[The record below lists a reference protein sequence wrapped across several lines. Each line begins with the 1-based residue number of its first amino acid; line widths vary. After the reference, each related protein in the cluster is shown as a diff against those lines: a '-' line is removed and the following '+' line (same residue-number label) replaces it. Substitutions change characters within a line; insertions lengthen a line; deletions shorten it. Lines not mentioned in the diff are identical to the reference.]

1 MPKIPYA
8 RISRFWGFKDKI
20 KLVSGLNGRAYI
32 VSSGRSLYILK
43 RRPADVACFTMQ
55 QDFLSSL
62 FHNGINVSLP
72 VKNPAG
78 LLEVRIGGFVYSLFT
93 YIEGKKAD
101 MDISCATPEM
111 AREIGL
117 FTGRL
122 HSALATLNDN
132 AIQRRN
138 LFMTLSTSLRFLT
151 CQRGHLPYLDCER
164 IEEFFGEFFSLY
176 YRLPVQAI
184 HGDYHPGNIIV
195 NSGRVSG
202 VIDFEYSCREVK
214 VFDLSYLISSVL
226 TEFKKMGSPS
236 LALYLIPHLLEGYC
250 LNNTLT
256 TEERESIVY
265 LLGAVLLNQVHF
277 FLVRGYPEE
286 AAFAESILEWVVDN
300 RERINDKVGLTCSHS
315 TSR

>member
-32 VSSGRSLYILK
+32 VSSGRSLYVLK
-43 RRPADVACFTMQ
+43 RRPIDVAGFAVQ
-55 QDFLSSL
+55 QVFLSSL
-62 FHNGINVSLP
+62 FQNGINVSLP
-72 VKNPAG
+72 LENPDGLFEVK
-78 LLEVRIGGFVYSLFT
+78 IGKFVYSLFT
-93 YIEGKKAD
+93 YIEGNKAD
-101 MDISCATPEM
+101 LDISCATPEM

-122 HSALATLNDN
+122 HSALSRLNDN
-132 AIQRRN
+132 TIQRRN
-138 LFMTLSTSLRFLT
+138 LFTTLSSSLRFLS
-151 CQRGHLPYLDCER
+151 CQGDRLSYLDRER

-214 VFDLSYLISSVL
+214 VLDLSYLISSVL
-226 TEFKKMGSPS
+226 TEFKRMGSPS

-250 LNNTLT
+250 LKNTLT
-256 TEERESIVY
+256 IEERESIVY

-277 FLVRGYPEE
+277 FLARGCTEE

-300 RERINDKVGLTCSHS
+300 RERINDKAGLTYTHS
-315 TSR
+315 SSR